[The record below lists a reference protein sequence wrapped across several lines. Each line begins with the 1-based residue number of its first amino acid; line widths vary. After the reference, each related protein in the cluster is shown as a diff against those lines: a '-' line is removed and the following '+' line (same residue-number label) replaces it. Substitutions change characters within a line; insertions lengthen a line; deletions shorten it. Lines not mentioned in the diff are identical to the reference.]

1 MQLVSR
7 LRRSC
12 ISESPHLC
20 VFEQRVRDY
29 VTKAPSIKLSPSL
42 VLTLTMLMCG
52 FRYIS

>member
-7 LRRSC
+7 LHQPC
-12 ISESPHLC
+12 ISESPHPC

-29 VTKAPSIKLSPSL
+29 VTKASSIKLSPGL
-42 VLTLTMLMCG
+42 VLTLIMLMCG